1 MCSFRG
7 SLAMVASGVVVA
19 AITNKVVHSTNIS
32 DYQPEFKIGTMY
44 LYLRTCTYFTG
55 TENRGPYFGPSLS
68 LCVYTL

>member
-32 DYQPEFKIGTMY
+32 DSQPEFKIST
-44 LYLRTCTYFTG
+44 
-55 TENRGPYFGPSLS
+55 
-68 LCVYTL
+68 

>member
-32 DYQPEFKIGTMY
+32 DSQPEFKIGTMY
-44 LYLRTCTYFTG
+44 VCTNFTG
-55 TENRGPYFGPSLS
+55 TEIRGPYFGPSLS

>member
-44 LYLRTCTYFTG
+44 VCTNFTG
-55 TENRGPYFGPSLS
+55 TEIRGPYFGPSLS

>member
-32 DYQPEFKIGTMY
+32 DSQPEFKIGTMY
-44 LYLRTCTYFTG
+44 LCTCTNVPMY
-55 TENRGPYFGPSLS
+55 
-68 LCVYTL
+68 